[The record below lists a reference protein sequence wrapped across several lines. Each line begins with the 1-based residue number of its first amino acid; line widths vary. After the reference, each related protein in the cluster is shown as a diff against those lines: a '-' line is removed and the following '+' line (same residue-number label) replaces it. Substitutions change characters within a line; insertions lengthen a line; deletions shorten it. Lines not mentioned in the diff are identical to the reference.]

1 MSTEP
6 DATGPDRDEV
16 AALRREVDQLR
27 ERLDELEAKVGPSD
41 STLSPAASD
50 YRDARVFEAL
60 SPGERVR
67 VSTLYELYDERTDI
81 RDRDV
86 RRSRVKDLVE
96 SAAFTR
102 TDDRVWRFR
111 DVATD
116 GGDSDG

>member
-1 MSTEP
+1 MTDQEGQTPPREP
-6 DATGPDRDEV
+6 SEPVSRAEFGV
-16 AALRREVDQLR
+16 A
-27 ERLDELEAKVGPSD
+27 ELEAQVGPSD
-41 STLSPAASD
+41 STLPPEASD
-50 YRDARVFEAL
+50 YRDARVLEAL

-67 VSTLYELYDERTDI
+67 VSTLHELYDERTDI

-102 TDDRVWRFR
+102 TDDRVWRYR

-116 GGDSDG
+116 GGESEE